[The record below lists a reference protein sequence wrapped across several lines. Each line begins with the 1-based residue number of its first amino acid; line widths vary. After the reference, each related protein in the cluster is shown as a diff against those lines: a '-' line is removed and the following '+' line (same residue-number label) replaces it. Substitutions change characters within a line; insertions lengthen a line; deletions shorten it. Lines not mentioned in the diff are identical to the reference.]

1 MTAAPD
7 AAPDVSPGVN
17 AKAREWVNEE
27 LRILRRLWVLDQE
40 REQLQRAL
48 DVLQG
53 QIRGGADLLT
63 AQADDAAAAAKE
75 ESEHGNAD

>member
-1 MTAAPD
+1 MTAVPD
-7 AAPDVSPGVN
+7 ASPGVD

-27 LRILRRLWVLDQE
+27 LRILRRLHALAQE
-40 REQLQRAL
+40 REQLLRAL

-53 QIRGGADLLT
+53 RIQGGADLLT